1 MHIATTPELMR
12 EVVRL
17 YVRSQ
22 RKQARCGDAASTVQ
36 CHVLTELLRQ
46 DGMAQ
51 QALSERLALDKGW
64 ISRAVDALVGEGAIV
79 KRASERDRRSVTLS
93 LTPAGRARAEALDAE
108 VNAHASQL
116 LQGIPR
122 ERHEQVGQAMRLLL
136 EALAGEAVAFRKASA
151 QDWPAIEVL
160 LESNG
165 LPVAGAR
172 EHLALFR
179 VGEEGGRIVC
189 AGGLERYGADALL
202 RSVAVAPGMQG
213 RGLGRRMVARLIQDC
228 RALCVSHLYL
238 LTTSADAYFTK
249 LDFSIVA
256 RERIPAA
263 LGQSQQFKG
272 ACPGDA
278 RAMMHVLE

>member
-1 MHIATTPELMR
+1 MHTATTPELMR

-108 VNAHASQL
+108 VNAHATQL
-116 LQGIPR
+116 LQGIPH

-136 EALAGEAVAFRKASA
+136 DALAGEAVAFRKASA
-151 QDWPAIEVL
+151 QDWPAIEAL
-160 LESNG
+160 LEDNG
-165 LPVAGAR
+165 LPFAGAR

-179 VGEEGGRIVC
+179 VGEEAGRIVC
-189 AGGLERYGADALL
+189 AGGLER
-202 RSVAVAPGMQG
+202 
-213 RGLGRRMVARLIQDC
+213 
-228 RALCVSHLYL
+228 
-238 LTTSADAYFTK
+238 
-249 LDFSIVA
+249 
-256 RERIPAA
+256 
-263 LGQSQQFKG
+263 
-272 ACPGDA
+272 
-278 RAMMHVLE
+278 